1 VSNQTRRSVRRSLLA
16 LCATLGAAVL
26 APVGSAAKPPTPPPP
41 QLDTATASGDN
52 LVLDDFSVFDIHVDA
67 FSGPSGENPGG
78 QVSFN
83 SIFISVPVSGP
94 VTCLDVDGNTAV
106 MTVEGPFPAFP
117 GFTAFTVKVVDNG
130 GSGQD
135 RFQYFPVSPEI
146 PEFADCRVDPPA
158 DFGGPLIGRA
168 EVFDAPPPP
177 SSKAECGNGGF
188 ARFGFANQGQCIKFV
203 NQS

>member
-1 VSNQTRRSVRRSLLA
+1 MESRRPLRRSLLVLNLA
-16 LCATLGAAVL
+16 LAIVLGASEGA
-26 APVGSAAKPPTPPPP
+26 AAKPPTPPAP
-41 QLDTATASGDN
+41 QLDTATATGDN
-52 LVLDDFSVFDIHVDA
+52 LVLDDFSVFDIQVDA

-78 QVSFN
+78 QVSFD
-83 SIFISVPVSGP
+83 SIFISDPVSGP
-94 VTCLDVDGNTAV
+94 VTCLDVAGNTAV
-106 MTVEGPFPAFP
+106 MTVDGPFPSFP

-130 GSGQD
+130 GSGLD

-177 SSKAECGNGGF
+177 SSKAQCGNGGF
-188 ARFGFANQGQCIKFV
+188 ARFGFRNQGQCVSFV
-203 NQS
+203 NRS